1 MASRKSYLGD
11 QSAAK
16 KNNQSK
22 IITFTLWLNL
32 LFSVLKKSLPKK
44 SPYISSWGC
53 CAVNNQATIDYIFVG
68 KYFDNF
74 ESMYSLFLKHIMKAT

>member
-1 MASRKSYLGD
+1 MASRKSSLGD

-32 LFSVLKKSLPKK
+32 LFSVLKKS
-44 SPYISSWGC
+44 
-53 CAVNNQATIDYIFVG
+53 
-68 KYFDNF
+68 
-74 ESMYSLFLKHIMKAT
+74 